1 MRHPPAGDNLAADPG
16 PTIGGPDRPAQ
27 PRRATWGALLARA
40 DVVEDC
46 VLGSTFG
53 FMAFHGGLEAGTLPI
68 AHAAAEVV
76 GGSCYTVDQPAH
88 LRWHVP
94 SALVDPAR
102 SMLLRRFLDH
112 VEVVVALHGYG
123 RKGRPLDVLIGGA
136 NRSLA
141 GVFADEVRQRCGDL
155 AAVDDIGAIPSPLRG
170 MHPANPVN
178 RPAGAG
184 IQVELP
190 VRARLMPR
198 SGRVIEAL
206 VATARRWA
214 DDPLG
219 LSGPRAGQE
228 HPAAPAKIQGLP

>member
-1 MRHPPAGDNLAADPG
+1 MPLPPPQ
-16 PTIGGPDRPAQ
+16 PTRVPWD
-27 PRRATWGALLARA
+27 ALLARA

-46 VLGSTFG
+46 VLGSSFG

-68 AHAAAEVV
+68 ARAAAEMV
-76 GGSCYTVDQPAH
+76 GASSYTVDQPAH
-88 LRWHVP
+88 LRWHVA

-112 VEVVVALHGYG
+112 VDVVVALHGYG

-141 GVFADEVRQRCGDL
+141 RVFAGEVRQRGPDL
-155 AAVDDIGAIPSPLRG
+155 VAVDDIGAIPSTLRG

-198 SGRVIEAL
+198 SDRVVEAL
-206 VATARRWA
+206 AATARRWDA
-214 DDPLG
+214 
-219 LSGPRAGQE
+219 
-228 HPAAPAKIQGLP
+228 

>member
-1 MRHPPAGDNLAADPG
+1 MLPLP
-16 PTIGGPDRPAQ
+16 PAQ
-27 PRRATWGALLARA
+27 PTRVAWGALLART

-46 VLGSTFG
+46 VLGSSFG

-68 AHAAAEVV
+68 ARAAAEVV
-76 GGSCYTVDQPAH
+76 GASCYTVDQPAH

-102 SMLLRRFLDH
+102 SILLRRFLDH
-112 VEVVVALHGYG
+112 VDVVVALHGYG
-123 RKGRPLDVLIGGA
+123 RKGRPFDVLIGGA

-141 GVFADEVRQRCGDL
+141 RVFAGDVRRRCTDL
-155 AAVDDIGAIPSPLRG
+155 VAVDDIGAIPSTLRG

-190 VRARLMPR
+190 VRARLLPR
-198 SGRVIEAL
+198 SGRVVEAL
-206 VATARRWA
+206 AETARRWDA
-214 DDPLG
+214 
-219 LSGPRAGQE
+219 
-228 HPAAPAKIQGLP
+228 

>member
-1 MRHPPAGDNLAADPG
+1 MPRLPASRDPATRG
-16 PTIGGPDRPAQ
+16 SAVIGPDP
-27 PRRATWGALLARA
+27 PTRATPASWGALLARA

-46 VLGSTFG
+46 ALGSTFG

-68 AHAAAEVV
+68 ARAAAEVV
-76 GGSCYTVDQPAH
+76 GASWYTVDQPAH

-94 SALVDPAR
+94 SVLVDPAR
-102 SMLLRRFLDH
+102 SVLLRRFLDH
-112 VEVVVALHGYG
+112 VEVVIALHGYG

-136 NRSLA
+136 NRTLA
-141 GVFADEVRQRCGDL
+141 GVFAGEVRHRCGDL
-155 AAVDDIGAIPSPLRG
+155 VAVDDIEAIPSNLRG

-198 SGRVIEAL
+198 SGRMVEAL
-206 VATARRWA
+206 AATARRW
-214 DDPLG
+214 G
-219 LSGPRAGQE
+219 
-228 HPAAPAKIQGLP
+228 